1 MSNSFTAFDFI
12 VNHLCAT
19 EMSQKYNG
27 RILEQIKAAAKAQK
41 GQEFSKMS
49 FSSNQPQPMSTKIS
63 VLTPS
68 AGSLAPTPMM
78 RQTSF
83 SQNQRM
89 PSDANYDLKRMAS
102 GAYSDGRGTFS
113 QGLSGV
119 YSAGYSTS
127 RAGTPDTVDE
137 EPPAPFATGPG
148 EQLAF
153 ELTVN
158 HSK

>member
-1 MSNSFTAFDFI
+1 MDEIRMA
-12 VNHLCAT
+12 A
-19 EMSQKYNG
+19 KGGNG
-27 RILEQIKAAAKAQK
+27 KAATNY
-41 GQEFSKMS
+41 SS
-49 FSSNQPQPMSTKIS
+49 TTFSSNQPQPVAAKIS

-78 RQTSF
+78 NTHGYSQRNTSDY
-83 SQNQRM
+83 
-89 PSDANYDLKRMAS
+89 SDPRRMAS
-102 GAYSDGRGTFS
+102 GAYSDQRGSYIQGRSG
-113 QGLSGV
+113 GMSGV

-137 EPPAPFATGPG
+137 EPPAAFSTGPG
-148 EQLAF
+148 QAMGF

>member
-1 MSNSFTAFDFI
+1 MTSKRGVRSMDEIRMAAKG
-12 VNHLCAT
+12 VN
-19 EMSQKYNG
+19 G
-27 RILEQIKAAAKAQK
+27 KAAATNHTTNM
-41 GQEFSKMS
+41 FP
-49 FSSNQPQPMSTKIS
+49 SNQPQPVSSKIS

-78 RQTSF
+78 NTGYS
-83 SQNQRM
+83 QRM
-89 PSDANYDLKRMAS
+89 TSD
-102 GAYSDGRGTFS
+102 YSDPRRMTSGTYSDQRGSLMHGRSGM
-113 QGLSGV
+113 SGV

-137 EPPAPFATGPG
+137 EPPAAFSTGPG
-148 EQLAF
+148 QAMGF